1 MKKILKYELFEKTM
15 ARTMHHLNKDEFVVM
30 TSWRGSLPTK
40 VNMQRIKDLELDLD
54 NRHLG
59 FIDMR
64 GVGQE
69 ESGPSV
75 EKSMM
80 VISDGREDF
89 LDSMLSLAVKYEQ
102 DFILYGK
109 DGVAKLIDQE
119 GNVVQTFHGVEKG
132 EAAYYSAL
140 DKHKDRKFHLVE
152 SESYDEFK
160 EHLRYHFLKAEYKRD
175 RKGTDVYPDTYKM
188 PKDLKGKI
196 FFVEND
202 MGYEYEVTFM
212 DNEGGFK
219 YRMIHPFYQKPFD
232 K

>member
-1 MKKILKYELFEKTM
+1 MRILKYDLFEKRM
-15 ARTMHHLNKDEFVVM
+15 SRTMSHISNDEFVIM
-30 TSWRGSLPTK
+30 TSWRSAMPTR
-40 VNMQRIKDLELDLD
+40 VNMQRIKDLELDLE

-69 ESGPSV
+69 GDGPSV

-80 VISDGREDF
+80 IVNHDGREDF
-89 LDSMLSLAVKYEQ
+89 LESMLALAVKYEQ

-109 DGVAKLIDQE
+109 DGVSKLMDQE
-119 GNVVQTFHGVEKG
+119 GNVVQTFTGVEKG

-140 DKHKDRKFHLVE
+140 DKDRKFHLVE
-152 SESYDEFK
+152 SEAHDDFK
-160 EHLRYHFLKAEYKRD
+160 KHLEYHFLKAEYKRD
-175 RKGTDVYPDTYKM
+175 KKGTGIYPDAYKM

-196 FFVEND
+196 FFVENGV
-202 MGYEYEVTFM
+202 GYEYEVTFT
-212 DNEGGFK
+212 DNEGGFR